1 MPDIIMALDQGTTS
15 SRTILFNSKGEII
28 TTASEEI
35 ECLYPE
41 DGWVEQRPDD
51 LWNSQ
56 LRTMHKALQLA
67 DLKASDI
74 AAIGI
79 TNQRETTVAWNTRTG
94 QALGNAIGWQCRR
107 TADYCEELKNEGF
120 DKIIR
125 RKTGLV
131 TDAYFSGTKMRW
143 MLQNNKQVA
152 EALRN
157 GELAFGTV
165 DSWLIYKL
173 TGGEK
178 HITDTSNAS
187 RTLLFNTF
195 EGHWDEE
202 LLQKFEIPLK
212 TLPDLV
218 DSSGIVAHTQ
228 IELLG
233 SRIPIAG
240 IAGDQQAALFGQ
252 ACFEPGMAKNTYGTG
267 CFLLMN
273 TGQTPVPSDSGLLTT
288 VGWRINGKTTYALEG
303 AVFIAGALIQWLRDG
318 LELFEDASQTEAM
331 ALSIPD
337 SAGVFVVPAF
347 VGLGAPY
354 WDPYARGTIMG
365 LTRDVKREHIVRA
378 SLEAIAFQSQ
388 EVLDCMQSEQGQ
400 KLSRLRV
407 DGGACANNYLCQFQA
422 DLLNTPVSRPKIIE
436 TTAMGAAFLAGL
448 AVGVFDS
455 QAAIA
460 KMWTEDKCFVP
471 ESDHARSLLEG
482 WEKAVKRSQDW
493 IQELKP

>member
-1 MPDIIMALDQGTTS
+1 MSDLIMALDQGTTS
-15 SRTILFNSKGEII
+15 SRSILFNSKGEMI
-28 TTASEEI
+28 ASVSEEI
-35 ECLYPE
+35 ECLYPQ

-51 LWNSQ
+51 IWNSQ
-56 LRTMHKALQLA
+56 LRTMRKALEKSGKSA
-67 DLKASDI
+67 TDI

-79 TNQRETTVAWNTRTG
+79 TNQRETTVAWRKSTG

-125 RKTGLV
+125 SKTGLV
-131 TDAYFSGTKMRW
+131 TDAYFSGTKMHW
-143 MLQNNKQVA
+143 MIQNDSEVA
-152 EALRN
+152 SALRD
-157 GELAFGTV
+157 GDLAFGTV
-165 DSWLIYKL
+165 DSWLIFNL
-173 TGGEK
+173 TGGQK
-178 HITDTSNAS
+178 HVTDLSNAS
-187 RTLLFNTF
+187 RTLVFNTF
-195 EGHWDEE
+195 ENCWDEE
-202 LLQKFEIPLK
+202 LLQKFEIPSSS
-212 TLPDLV
+212 LPSLV
-218 DSSGIVAHTQ
+218 DSSGVVGHVKADF
-228 IELLG
+228 LG
-233 SRIPIAG
+233 AEIPIAG

-273 TGQTPVPSDSGLLTT
+273 TGENPVRSDSGLLTT
-288 VGWRINGKTTYALEG
+288 VAWRINGKTTYALEG

-318 LELFEDASQTEAM
+318 LELFDDASQTEAM
-331 ALSIPD
+331 ALSVPD
-337 SAGVFVVPAF
+337 SAGVFIVPAF

-388 EVLDCMQSEQGQ
+388 EVLDCMQAEQGQ
-400 KLSRLRV
+400 SLNRLRV

-422 DLLNTPVSRPKIIE
+422 DLLNTTVSRPKIIE

-448 AVGVFDS
+448 AVGVFES
-455 QAAIA
+455 QSAIA
-460 KMWTEDKCFVP
+460 ELWSEDQCFQP
-471 ESDHARSLLEG
+471 ESEHARSLLEG
-482 WEKAVKRSQDW
+482 WEKAVQRSQSW

>member
-1 MPDIIMALDQGTTS
+1 MSDIIMALDQGTTS
-15 SRTILFNSKGEII
+15 SRTILFDSTGQLI
-28 TTASEEI
+28 ASVSEEI
-35 ECLYPE
+35 ECLYPQ

-56 LRTMHKALQLA
+56 LRTMRKALEKSG
-67 DLKASDI
+67 KAATEI

-79 TNQRETTVAWNTRTG
+79 TNQRETTVAWRKSTG

-125 RKTGLV
+125 DKTGLV
-131 TDAYFSGTKMRW
+131 TDAYFSGTKMQW
-143 MLQNNKQVA
+143 MIQNNSEVA
-152 EALRN
+152 SALRE
-157 GELAFGTV
+157 GDLAFGTV
-165 DSWLIYKL
+165 DSWLIFNL
-173 TGGEK
+173 TGGQK
-178 HITDTSNAS
+178 HVTDLSNAS
-187 RTLLFNTF
+187 RTLVFNTF
-195 EGHWDEE
+195 ENCWDEE
-202 LLQKFEIPLK
+202 LLQKFEIPISS
-212 TLPDLV
+212 LPSLV
-218 DSSGIVAHTQ
+218 DSSGVVGHVKKD
-228 IELLG
+228 LLG
-233 SRIPIAG
+233 AEIPIAG

-273 TGQTPVPSDSGLLTT
+273 TGEKPVRSNSGLLTT
-288 VGWRINGKTTYALEG
+288 VAWRINGKTTYALEG

-318 LELFEDASQTEAM
+318 LELFDDASQTEAM
-331 ALSIPD
+331 ALSVPD

-388 EVLDCMQSEQGQ
+388 EVLDCMQAEQGQ
-400 KLSRLRV
+400 NLHRLRV

-448 AVGVFDS
+448 AVGVYKS
-455 QAAIA
+455 QSAIA
-460 KMWTEDKCFVP
+460 ELWSEDKCFQP
-471 ESDHARSLLEG
+471 QSDHARSLLEG
-482 WEKAVKRSQDW
+482 WEKAVRRSQSW